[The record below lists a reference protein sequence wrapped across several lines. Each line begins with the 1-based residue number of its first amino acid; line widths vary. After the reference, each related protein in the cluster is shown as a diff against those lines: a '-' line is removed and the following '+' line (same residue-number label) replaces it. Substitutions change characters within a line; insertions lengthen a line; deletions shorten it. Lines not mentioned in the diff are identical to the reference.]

1 MYTFSRKNMIQNDGN
16 GKEMVL
22 QEKEMFFLVLLRG
35 KIL

>member
-1 MYTFSRKNMIQNDGN
+1 MFTISRKIYSLIDGN
-16 GKEMVL
+16 GEKTVL